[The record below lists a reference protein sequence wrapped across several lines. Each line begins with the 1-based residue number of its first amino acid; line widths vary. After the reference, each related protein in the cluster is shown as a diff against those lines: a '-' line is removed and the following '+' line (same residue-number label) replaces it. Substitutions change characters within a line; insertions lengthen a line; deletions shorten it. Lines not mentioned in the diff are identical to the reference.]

1 MDSVN
6 HVWVCELWGN
16 FYFMPCERCCFSF
29 PLMLEKR
36 YQRTPKELDNDI
48 SVSSS
53 NNESEMP
60 SKKDHVFGWS
70 YIYNFILKKH
80 SLAKMDRY
88 SFVWNLFVVIPFL
101 RVSGQFLSWLSLF
114 ALLEVG
120 SSAKVPVDANVYKK

>member
-1 MDSVN
+1 
-6 HVWVCELWGN
+6 
-16 FYFMPCERCCFSF
+16 
-29 PLMLEKR
+29 MLEKR

-53 NNESEMP
+53 NNESEIP

-88 SFVWNLFVVIPFL
+88 SFV
-101 RVSGQFLSWLSLF
+101 
-114 ALLEVG
+114 
-120 SSAKVPVDANVYKK
+120 